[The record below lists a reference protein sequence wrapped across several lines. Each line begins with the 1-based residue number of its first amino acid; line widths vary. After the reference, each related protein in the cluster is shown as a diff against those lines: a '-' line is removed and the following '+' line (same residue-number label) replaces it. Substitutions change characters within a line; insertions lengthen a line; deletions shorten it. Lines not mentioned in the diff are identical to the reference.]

1 MTQVIKNHNNGAEA
15 LKKQKNTKDHSK
27 KITYASSGVNIEKA
41 NDLIEEIKPII
52 KKTQRLGA
60 DGTIGGFGGVFDI
73 GLLNYNDPLIISS
86 TDGVGTKLLLAIEND
101 FYDYIGIDLVA
112 MCVNDLIV
120 QGAEPVYFLDYFATG
135 QLSNITAKKIIK
147 SISEGCIESDCALIG
162 GETAEM
168 PGLYEKGHFDLAGFS
183 VGLVERDKL
192 LPKSNIEKGD
202 ILIGLPSN
210 GFHSNGYSLIRNI
223 INQKN
228 VNTSLPMAKNQEKT
242 IAEYLLEPTKIYVKL
257 ILDLL
262 KSTDQIKA
270 ISNITGGGITENLPR
285 IFDNENI
292 GAKVNLSS
300 WDRPQIFNWL
310 QELGNIDEEEMLKTL
325 NCGIGMILVI
335 NKKAI
340 KKIAKILKKKNENF
354 YVIGEIVE
362 TQIENPK
369 IIYHRD

>member
-73 GLLNYNDPLIISS
+73 GLLNYNDPLLISS
-86 TDGVGTKLLLAIEND
+86 TDGVGTKLLLAIENN
-101 FYDYIGIDLVA
+101 YYEYIGIDLVA

-120 QGAEPVYFLDYFATG
+120 QGAEPLYFLDYFATG
-135 QLSNITAKKIIK
+135 QLSNSTAKKIIK
-147 SISEGCIESDCALIG
+147 SVAEGCIQANCALIG

-183 VGLVERDKL
+183 VGLVERNKL

-202 ILIGLPSN
+202 LLIGLPSN
-210 GFHSNGYSLIRNI
+210 GLHSNGYSLVRNI
-223 INQKN
+223 IDQKN
-228 VNTSLPMAKNQEKT
+228 INITLPMPDNSQKT
-242 IAEYLLEPTKIYVKL
+242 IAETLLEPTKIYVKL

-262 KSTDQIKA
+262 KSSDQIKA

-285 IFDNENI
+285 IFENETI

-300 WDRPQIFNWL
+300 WLRPSIFNWL

-335 NKKAI
+335 NHRDV
-340 KKIAKILKKKNENF
+340 KKISKFLEKKNEDF
-354 YVIGEIVE
+354 YIIGEIVE
-362 TQIENPK
+362 SQTDSPK

>member
-73 GLLNYNDPLIISS
+73 GLLNYNDPLLISS
-86 TDGVGTKLLLAIEND
+86 TDGVGTKLLLAIENN
-101 FYDYIGIDLVA
+101 YYEYIGIDLVA

-120 QGAEPVYFLDYFATG
+120 QGAEPLYFLDYFATG
-135 QLSNITAKKIIK
+135 QLSNSTAKKIIK
-147 SISEGCIESDCALIG
+147 SVAEGCIQANCALIG

-183 VGLVERDKL
+183 VGLVERNKL

-202 ILIGLPSN
+202 LLIGLPSN
-210 GFHSNGYSLIRNI
+210 GLHSNGYSLVRNI
-223 INQKN
+223 IDQKN
-228 VNTSLPMAKNQEKT
+228 INITLPMPDNSKKT
-242 IAEYLLEPTKIYVKL
+242 IAETLLEPTKIYVKL

-262 KSTDQIKA
+262 KSSDQIKA

-285 IFDNENI
+285 IFENETI

-300 WDRPQIFNWL
+300 WLRPSIFNWL

-335 NKKAI
+335 NHRDV
-340 KKIAKILKKKNENF
+340 KKISKFLEKKNEDF
-354 YVIGEIVE
+354 YIIGEIVE
-362 TQIENPK
+362 SQTDSPK

>member
-73 GLLNYNDPLIISS
+73 GLLNYNDPLLISS
-86 TDGVGTKLLLAIEND
+86 TDGVGTKLLLAIENN
-101 FYDYIGIDLVA
+101 YYEYIGIDLVA

-120 QGAEPVYFLDYFATG
+120 QGAEPLYFLDYFATG
-135 QLSNITAKKIIK
+135 QLSNSTAKKIIK
-147 SISEGCIESDCALIG
+147 SVAEGCIQANCALIG

-183 VGLVERDKL
+183 VGLVERNKL

-202 ILIGLPSN
+202 LLIGLPSN
-210 GFHSNGYSLIRNI
+210 GLHSNGYSLVRNI
-223 INQKN
+223 IDQKN
-228 VNTSLPMAKNQEKT
+228 INITLPMPDNSKKT
-242 IAEYLLEPTKIYVKL
+242 IAETLLEPTKIYVKL

-262 KSTDQIKA
+262 KSSDQIKA

-285 IFDNENI
+285 IFENETI

-300 WDRPQIFNWL
+300 WLRPSIFNWL

-335 NKKAI
+335 NQRDV
-340 KKIAKILKKKNENF
+340 KKISKFLEKKNEDF
-354 YVIGEIVE
+354 YIIGEIVE
-362 TQIENPK
+362 SQTDSPK